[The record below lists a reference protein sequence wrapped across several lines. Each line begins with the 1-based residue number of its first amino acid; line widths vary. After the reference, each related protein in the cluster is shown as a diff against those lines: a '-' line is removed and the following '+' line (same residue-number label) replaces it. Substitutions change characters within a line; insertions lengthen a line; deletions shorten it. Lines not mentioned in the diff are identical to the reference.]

1 MSPMTS
7 KAVKAIRTRLGL
19 SQAAFATK
27 IGVTRDAVARWEA
40 GNRRMSEPISRLI
53 ERLAAEKI
61 ARPKKK
67 GKK

>member
-1 MSPMTS
+1 MTP

-19 SQAAFATK
+19 SQTAFAAK

-53 ERLAAEKI
+53 ERLAVEGKA
-61 ARPKKK
+61 KKRGRK
-67 GKK
+67 ESSR